1 MKPAP
6 FDYKKVSTLSEAL
19 EAYGNDDER
28 ELRLLAGGQSL
39 VPMMNLRLAR
49 PGVLIDLN
57 KIEELNYVSDS
68 GDSIEIGAITRLR
81 SVETDEQIV
90 TSVPLLREAISYVA
104 HTAIRTRGTIGGNV
118 AHADPSAEIPTVL
131 VALGGEIVA
140 SSSNGDRTIAAKD
153 FFLGAFFTEL
163 DEREIIKLIRIPKEP
178 ENSGSAFVE
187 FAPRHGDFAI
197 VGIAAVISQ
206 NDSGHVDSVRLVV
219 AGVDGKPL
227 DVSSEADSLIGKE
240 NVTLD
245 SFDEVAQNVFK
256 RVEPSG
262 DIHAS
267 ADYRREL
274 SQTLTVKA
282 LNLAWKRLGGS
293 NE

>member
-1 MKPAP
+1 MKPAH
-6 FDYKKVSTLSEAL
+6 FDYKKALTLSEAL

-28 ELRLLAGGQSL
+28 DLRLLAGGQSL

-49 PGVLIDLN
+49 PEVLIDLN
-57 KIEELNYVSDS
+57 QIEELDYVADS
-68 GDSIEIGAITRLR
+68 GVSIEIGAITRLR
-81 SVETDEQIV
+81 SVEMDEKV
-90 TSVPLLREAISYVA
+90 STSVPLLREAISYVA

-131 VALGGEIVA
+131 VALDVEIVA
-140 SSSNGDRTIAAKD
+140 SSSNGDRTIPAKD

-163 DEREIIKLIRIPKEP
+163 GEREIVKMIRIPKERK
-178 ENSGSAFVE
+178 NSGSAFVE

-197 VGIAAVISQ
+197 VGVAAVISRD
-206 NDSGHVDSVRLVV
+206 DSGQIDLVRLVV

-227 DVSSEADSLIGKE
+227 DVSSEADSLLGNKNI
-240 NVTLD
+240 TQD
-245 SFDEVAQNVFK
+245 SFTEVAQNVFK

-267 ADYRREL
+267 GDFRCEL
-274 SQTLTVKA
+274 SQTLTAKA
-282 LNLAWKRLGGS
+282 LSLAWKRLGDS

>member
-6 FDYKKVSTLSEAL
+6 FDYKKALTLSEAL

-28 ELRLLAGGQSL
+28 DLRLLAGGQSL

-49 PGVLIDLN
+49 PEVLIDLN
-57 KIEELNYVSDS
+57 QIEELDYVADS
-68 GDSIEIGAITRLR
+68 GVSIEIGAITRLR
-81 SVETDEQIV
+81 SVEMDEKV
-90 TSVPLLREAISYVA
+90 STSVPLLREAISYVA

-131 VALGGEIVA
+131 VALDGEIVA
-140 SSSNGDRTIAAKD
+140 SSSNGDRTIPAKD

-163 DEREIIKLIRIPKEP
+163 GEREIVKMIRIPKERK
-178 ENSGSAFVE
+178 NSGSAFVE

-197 VGIAAVISQ
+197 VGVAAVISRD
-206 NDSGHVDSVRLVV
+206 DSGHIDLVRLVV

-227 DVSSEADSLIGKE
+227 DVSSEADSLLGNKNI
-240 NVTLD
+240 TQD
-245 SFDEVAQNVFK
+245 SFTEVAQNVFK

-267 ADYRREL
+267 GDFRREL
-274 SQTLTVKA
+274 SQTLTAKA
-282 LNLAWKRLGGS
+282 LSLAWKRLGDS